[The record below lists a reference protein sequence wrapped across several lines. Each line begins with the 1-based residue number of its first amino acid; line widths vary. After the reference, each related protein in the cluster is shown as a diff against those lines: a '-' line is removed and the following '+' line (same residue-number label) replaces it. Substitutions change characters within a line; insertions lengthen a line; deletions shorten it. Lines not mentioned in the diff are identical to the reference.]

1 MKILAAIL
9 IIGIAFAGF
18 AIKIIFKKDGEFR
31 GTCAS
36 NNPHLKDEIGSCPVC
51 GSTDSHCE
59 NDTIETKPIG

>member
-9 IIGIAFAGF
+9 ILGIAFAGF
-18 AIKIIFKKDGEFR
+18 AVKIIFKKDGEFR

-51 GSTDSHCE
+51 GTTGECK
-59 NDTIETKPIG
+59 NDTIETKPIS